1 MYKGL
6 ERALSNPRR
15 GGNLVKYQVLHENG
29 FHEVEGTRCL
39 KKEFPNLHLFV
50 HRDLNCKNTWNVSE
64 AYTGMAAVKYH
75 STKKAAIQKA
85 MDRLNQ
91 PDKYAIV
98 LTTIERQKEKGMLTD
113 IGKEA
118 LGT

>member
-1 MYKGL
+1 M
-6 ERALSNPRR
+6 
-15 GGNLVKYQVLHENG
+15 KYQVLHENG

-64 AYTGMAAVKYH
+64 AYTGMAAVKCH
-75 STKKAAIQKA
+75 STKKAAIQNA
-85 MDRLNQ
+85 MDQLNQ

-113 IGKEA
+113 VGKEA